1 MVHAR
6 IFKHKLGGHD
16 VVADFD
22 VFKLACV
29 DAPDVI
35 PLFDCAT
42 SKCAV
47 TRPNRT
53 PDVPHPRLQCGI
65 GCMISLNS
73 LPLIHYSLVYAHHRL
88 RFEAQLVRVG
98 LDVHSKNH
106 SVL

>member
-6 IFKHKLGGHD
+6 IFTHKIGRHD
-16 VVADFD
+16 VVAELD

-29 DAPDVI
+29 DAPNVI

-53 PDVPHPRLQCGI
+53 PDVL
-65 GCMISLNS
+65 
-73 LPLIHYSLVYAHHRL
+73 HHRL
-88 RFEAQLVRVG
+88 QLVE
-98 LDVHSKNH
+98 LAA
-106 SVL
+106 